1 MIRVKYPL
9 VIIVLALLFN
19 SCQYDNIEDLYPQV
33 NECDISNISYANDVW
48 PIISEN
54 CTGCHSGAAPS
65 GNINLEN
72 FDQVKSVTESGKLLS
87 VIKHEPGWS
96 PMPKGGNKLSDCNIS
111 KIEKWAE
118 LGYPDN

>member
-1 MIRVKYPL
+1 MIRIKYPVV
-9 VIIVLALLFN
+9 VIIVIVILN
-19 SCQYDNIEDLYPQV
+19 SCQYDSVEELYPTV
-33 NECDISNISYANDVW
+33 NECDTSNISYANDIW

-54 CTGCHSGAAPS
+54 CTSCHSGAAAS

-72 FDQVKSVTESGKLLS
+72 YDQVKSAAESGKLLS

-96 PMPKGGNKLSDCNIS
+96 PMPKGANKLSDCSIS
-111 KIEKWAE
+111 KIENWVE